1 MEESDPENVTLI
13 TADASKHYDLIYK
26 MFVEKFSQSAPMPVA
41 LGATPEDMDKFFKQ
55 IVDNTLTQNNSILA
69 YIGEKCVG
77 FALNFIETEPKK
89 SNINPEED
97 FDGDLTEE
105 IAKNHW
111 GNFPANA
118 IAAMMSESSKNF
130 EYYIP
135 DSKKFFKLR
144 ILYVDP
150 EQTGKGIGTKLV
162 AKCIVI
168 AKMNECDHLI
178 TIAAAAASA
187 HGFKV
192 VREIP
197 VSAYKQNEKQIF
209 SNLPDGCKNVKLM
222 ILKI

>member
-1 MEESDPENVTLI
+1 
-13 TADASKHYDLIYK
+13 
-26 MFVEKFSQSAPMPVA
+26 MFVEKFSQAAPMPVA

-55 IVDNTLTQNNSILA
+55 IVDNTLIQNCSILA
-69 YIGEKCVG
+69 FIGEKCVG
-77 FALNFIETEPKK
+77 FALNFIETKPKK
-89 SNINPEED
+89 SNMNPEED

-111 GNFPANA
+111 GNFSANA

-135 DSKKFFKLR
+135 DSKKFLKLR

-162 AKCIVI
+162 AKCIEI
-168 AKMNECDHLI
+168 AKMDECDHLI

-187 HGFKV
+187 VIFSKHGFKV

-197 VSAYKQNEKQIF
+197 VSAYNENCIQIF